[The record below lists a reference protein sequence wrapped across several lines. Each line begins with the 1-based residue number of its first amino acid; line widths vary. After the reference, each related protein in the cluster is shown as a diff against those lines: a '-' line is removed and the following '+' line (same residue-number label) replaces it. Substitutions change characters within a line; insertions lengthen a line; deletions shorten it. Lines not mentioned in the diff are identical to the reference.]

1 MSRKPRPKKDEDI
14 SKARQVIRR
23 FEDISLSEMNR
34 EDQENLISIYYDKIH
49 ETSLKDIPDN
59 QLYRIAGR
67 LYNNAFDIARLPT
80 SYENKIIQKIFQ
92 LDDLKNKKIS
102 LEEEMYKLDERICIQ
117 IENLPED
124 HLLVRAYSKINE

>member
-1 MSRKPRPKKDEDI
+1 MARKPRSKKDEDI

-23 FEDISLSEMNR
+23 FKDISLSTMNR

-49 ETSLKDIPDN
+49 GTSLKDIPDN

-67 LYNNAFDIARLPT
+67 LYNSAFEIARLPT

-102 LEEEMYKLDERICIQ
+102 LEEEIYKLDERICIQ
-117 IENLPED
+117 VENLPED
-124 HLLVRAYSKINE
+124 HLLVQAYNKFKK